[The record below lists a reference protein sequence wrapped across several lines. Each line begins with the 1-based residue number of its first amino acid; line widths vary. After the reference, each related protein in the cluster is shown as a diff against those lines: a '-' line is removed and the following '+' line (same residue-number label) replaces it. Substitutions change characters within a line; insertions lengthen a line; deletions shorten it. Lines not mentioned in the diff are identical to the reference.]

1 MGKIASPALP
11 AAVADAGGLG
21 MVSGIGAAPPEYVAK
36 ILDELRRSTSGA
48 FGANFIVD
56 GVRESGK
63 LDADFLKV
71 LEVAASRAPVVEFF
85 YEQPDAE
92 LVEIAH
98 AGGALVS
105 WQLGSAAEAT
115 AAERA
120 GCDLI
125 VAQGTEAGGHVR
137 GKIGLLA
144 LLGEVLPSVKVPV
157 VAAGGIGTGRAMAAA
172 LAAGASAVRVGTRF
186 VAAEEA
192 GTHPVY
198 VDKLIAAEAKD
209 TILTEAFSAN
219 WPNAPHRVLR
229 SCVEAVE
236 RFQGEFVGET
246 VQPWAPDVRIPV
258 QTRASFVADKTT
270 TGTFV
275 ANFASEV
282 EATFLIELDG
292 LGLCLQNEEP
302 DSHLAPYREGH
313 SRDVLNQNSTDSS
326 TLVVFAHRQTANLDS
341 RNRVDLH
348 LRKLRKRLDRTKIGD
363 SKLVGTHG
371 EVCDQV
377 PLVED

>member
-1 MGKIASPALP
+1 MAGTGQSTMLRTKFTELLGCTVPLQQAGMGKIASPAL
-11 AAVADAGGLG
+11 ASAVADAGGLG

-36 ILDELRRSTSGA
+36 ILDGLRRSTSGA
-48 FGANFIVD
+48 FGANFIVA
-56 GVRESGK
+56 GVSESGK

-85 YEQPDAE
+85 YETPDPE
-92 LVEIAH
+92 LVEVAH
-98 AGGALVS
+98 VGGALVS
-105 WQLGSAAEAT
+105 WQVGSGPEAA

-144 LLGEVLPSVKVPV
+144 LLGEVLPTVKVPV

-186 VAAEEA
+186 VASEEA
-192 GTHPVY
+192 GALPAY
-198 VDKLIAAEAKD
+198 VDKLIAADAKD

-236 RFQGEFVGET
+236 RFRGEFVGET
-246 VQPWAPDVRIPV
+246 AKPWAPDVRVPM
-258 QTRASFVADKTT
+258 RPRDSFVADKTT
-270 TGTFV
+270 TGTFDAMPMWAGESV
-275 ANFASEV
+275 DGVKRVQKAGEIVRELAG
-282 EATFLIELDG
+282 EAE
-292 LGLCLQNEEP
+292 
-302 DSHLAPYREGH
+302 
-313 SRDVLNQNSTDSS
+313 
-326 TLVVFAHRQTANLDS
+326 TL
-341 RNRVDLH
+341 
-348 LRKLRKRLDRTKIGD
+348 LR
-363 SKLVGTHG
+363 SWGT
-371 EVCDQV
+371 
-377 PLVED
+377 

>member
-1 MGKIASPALP
+1 MLRTRFTELVGCTVPIQQAGIGKLASPALA

-36 ILDELRRSTSGA
+36 ILDGLRRSTSGA
-48 FGANFIVD
+48 FGANFLID
-56 GVRESGK
+56 GVRETGK

-92 LVEIAH
+92 LVEMAH

-105 WQLGSAAEAT
+105 WQLGSAAEAA

-144 LLGEVLPSVKVPV
+144 LLGEVLPSAKVPV

-192 GTHPVY
+192 GTHPAY

-236 RFQGEFVGET
+236 RFRGEFVGET
-246 VQPWAPDVRIPV
+246 AKPWAPDVRVPM
-258 QTRASFVADKTT
+258 RPRDSFVADKTT
-270 TGTFV
+270 TGTFDAMPMWAGESV
-275 ANFASEV
+275 DGVKRVQKAGEIVRELAE
-282 EATFLIELDG
+282 EAERLL
-292 LGLCLQNEEP
+292 
-302 DSHLAPYREGH
+302 
-313 SRDVLNQNSTDSS
+313 
-326 TLVVFAHRQTANLDS
+326 
-341 RNRVDLH
+341 RNWG
-348 LRKLRKRLDRTKIGD
+348 I
-363 SKLVGTHG
+363 
-371 EVCDQV
+371 
-377 PLVED
+377 

>member
-1 MGKIASPALP
+1 MLRTRFTELVGCTVPIQQAGIGKLASPALA

-36 ILDELRRSTSGA
+36 ILDGLRRSTSGA
-48 FGANFIVD
+48 FGANFLID
-56 GVRESGK
+56 GVRETGK

-92 LVEIAH
+92 LVEMAH

-105 WQLGSAAEAT
+105 WQLGSAAEAA

-144 LLGEVLPSVKVPV
+144 LLGEVLPSAKVPV

-192 GTHPVY
+192 GAHPAY

-236 RFQGEFVGET
+236 RFRGEFVGET
-246 VQPWAPDVRIPV
+246 AKPWAPDVRVPM
-258 QTRASFVADKTT
+258 RPRDSFVADKTT
-270 TGTFV
+270 TGTFDAMPLWAGESV
-275 ANFASEV
+275 DGVKRVQKAGEIVRELAE
-282 EATFLIELDG
+282 EAERLL
-292 LGLCLQNEEP
+292 
-302 DSHLAPYREGH
+302 
-313 SRDVLNQNSTDSS
+313 
-326 TLVVFAHRQTANLDS
+326 
-341 RNRVDLH
+341 RNWG
-348 LRKLRKRLDRTKIGD
+348 I
-363 SKLVGTHG
+363 
-371 EVCDQV
+371 
-377 PLVED
+377 

>member
-1 MGKIASPALP
+1 
-11 AAVADAGGLG
+11 

-36 ILDELRRSTSGA
+36 ILDGLRRSTSGA
-48 FGANFIVD
+48 FGANFLID
-56 GVRESGK
+56 GVRETGK

-92 LVEIAH
+92 LVEMAH

-105 WQLGSAAEAT
+105 WQLGSAAEAA

-144 LLGEVLPSVKVPV
+144 LLGEVLPSAKVPV

-192 GTHPVY
+192 EAHPAY

-236 RFQGEFVGET
+236 RFRGEFVGET
-246 VQPWAPDVRIPV
+246 AKPWAPDVRVPM
-258 QTRASFVADKTT
+258 RPRDSFVADKTT
-270 TGTFV
+270 TGTFDAMPMWAGESV
-275 ANFASEV
+275 DGVKRVQKAGEIVRELAE
-282 EATFLIELDG
+282 EAERLL
-292 LGLCLQNEEP
+292 
-302 DSHLAPYREGH
+302 
-313 SRDVLNQNSTDSS
+313 
-326 TLVVFAHRQTANLDS
+326 
-341 RNRVDLH
+341 RNWG
-348 LRKLRKRLDRTKIGD
+348 I
-363 SKLVGTHG
+363 
-371 EVCDQV
+371 
-377 PLVED
+377 

>member
-1 MGKIASPALP
+1 LLRTKFTELLGCTVPLQQAGMGKIASPALA

-21 MVSGIGAAPPEYVAK
+21 MVSGIAGAPPEYVAK
-36 ILDELRRSTSGA
+36 ILDGLHRSTSGA

-56 GVRESGK
+56 GVRDEASGK
-63 LDADFLKV
+63 LDADFVKV
-71 LEVAASRAPVVEFF
+71 LEVAASRAPLVEFF
-85 YEQPDAE
+85 YTHPDPE
-92 LVEIAH
+92 LVEMAH
-98 AGGALVS
+98 TGGALVS
-105 WQLGSAAEAT
+105 WQVGSAPEAV
-115 AAERA
+115 AAEA

-137 GKIGLLA
+137 GTIGVLA
-144 LLGEVLPSVKVPV
+144 LLGEVLPSAKVPV

-192 GTHPVY
+192 GTHPAY
-198 VDKLIAAEAKD
+198 VERLIAASAKD

-246 VQPWAPDVRIPV
+246 AQPWAPGVRVPV

-270 TGTFV
+270 TGEFDAMPLWAGESV
-275 ANFASEV
+275 DGVKRIQKAGEIVRELAD
-282 EATFLIELDG
+282 EAE
-292 LGLCLQNEEP
+292 
-302 DSHLAPYREGH
+302 R
-313 SRDVLNQNSTDSS
+313 
-326 TLVVFAHRQTANLDS
+326 
-341 RNRVDLH
+341 H
-348 LRKLRKRLDRTKIGD
+348 LRKWGI
-363 SKLVGTHG
+363 
-371 EVCDQV
+371 
-377 PLVED
+377 

>member
-1 MGKIASPALP
+1 MLQTKFTELLGCTVPLQQAGMGKIASPALA

-36 ILDELRRSTSGA
+36 ILDALRRSTSGA

-63 LDADFLKV
+63 LDPDFLKV

-105 WQLGSAAEAT
+105 WQVGSGPEAVAAE
-115 AAERA
+115 EA

-157 VAAGGIGTGRAMAAA
+157 VPGGGDRPRPAQAPTPPGRAPPAR
-172 LAAGASAVRVGTRF
+172 GGPPF

-192 GTHPVY
+192 GTHPAY
-198 VDKLIAAEAKD
+198 VDKLIAAEAK
-209 TILTEAFSAN
+209 
-219 WPNAPHRVLR
+219 
-229 SCVEAVE
+229 
-236 RFQGEFVGET
+236 
-246 VQPWAPDVRIPV
+246 
-258 QTRASFVADKTT
+258 
-270 TGTFV
+270 
-275 ANFASEV
+275 
-282 EATFLIELDG
+282 
-292 LGLCLQNEEP
+292 
-302 DSHLAPYREGH
+302 
-313 SRDVLNQNSTDSS
+313 
-326 TLVVFAHRQTANLDS
+326 
-341 RNRVDLH
+341 
-348 LRKLRKRLDRTKIGD
+348 
-363 SKLVGTHG
+363 
-371 EVCDQV
+371 
-377 PLVED
+377 

>member
-1 MGKIASPALP
+1 MLQTKFTELLGCTVPLQQAGMGKIASPALP

-137 GKIGLLA
+137 GEIGLLA
-144 LLGEVLPSVKVPV
+144 LPRGVLPSVKAPGRPARRGRPGGPTARAPAERGPRRRPGGRGVRRD
-157 VAAGGIGTGRAMAAA
+157 AALGRRIGGRREADPEGGRDRAGIGGRSRET
-172 LAAGASAVRVGTRF
+172 SAKVGDLNPI
-186 VAAEEA
+186 
-192 GTHPVY
+192 G
-198 VDKLIAAEAKD
+198 
-209 TILTEAFSAN
+209 
-219 WPNAPHRVLR
+219 
-229 SCVEAVE
+229 
-236 RFQGEFVGET
+236 
-246 VQPWAPDVRIPV
+246 RI
-258 QTRASFVADKTT
+258 T
-270 TGTFV
+270 
-275 ANFASEV
+275 
-282 EATFLIELDG
+282 
-292 LGLCLQNEEP
+292 
-302 DSHLAPYREGH
+302 
-313 SRDVLNQNSTDSS
+313 
-326 TLVVFAHRQTANLDS
+326 
-341 RNRVDLH
+341 
-348 LRKLRKRLDRTKIGD
+348 
-363 SKLVGTHG
+363 
-371 EVCDQV
+371 
-377 PLVED
+377 

>member
-1 MGKIASPALP
+1 MLRTRFTELVGCTVPIQQAGIGKLASPALA

-36 ILDELRRSTSGA
+36 ILDGLRRSTSGA
-48 FGANFIVD
+48 FGANFLID

-92 LVEIAH
+92 LVEMAH

-105 WQLGSAAEAT
+105 WQLGSAAEAA

-144 LLGEVLPSVKVPV
+144 LLGEVLPSAKVPV

-192 GTHPVY
+192 EAHPAY

-236 RFQGEFVGET
+236 RFRGEFVGET
-246 VQPWAPDVRIPV
+246 AKPWAPDVRVPM
-258 QTRASFVADKTT
+258 RPRDSFVADKTT
-270 TGTFV
+270 TGTFDAMPLWAGESV
-275 ANFASEV
+275 DGVKRIQKAGEIVRELAE
-282 EATFLIELDG
+282 EAEQLL
-292 LGLCLQNEEP
+292 
-302 DSHLAPYREGH
+302 
-313 SRDVLNQNSTDSS
+313 
-326 TLVVFAHRQTANLDS
+326 
-341 RNRVDLH
+341 RNW
-348 LRKLRKRLDRTKIGD
+348 
-363 SKLVGTHG
+363 GT
-371 EVCDQV
+371 
-377 PLVED
+377 

>member
-1 MGKIASPALP
+1 MLRTRFTELLGCTVPIQQAGMGKLASPALA

-36 ILDELRRSTSGA
+36 VLDGLRRSTSGA
-48 FGANFIVD
+48 FGANFIVA
-56 GVRESGK
+56 GVRETGK

-85 YEQPDAE
+85 YETPDPE

-105 WQLGSAAEAT
+105 WQLGSAAEAA

-144 LLGEVLPSVKVPV
+144 LLGEVLPSAKVPV

-192 GTHPVY
+192 GTHPAY

-246 VQPWAPDVRIPV
+246 VQPWAPGVRVPV

-270 TGTFV
+270 TGEFDAMPLWAGESV
-275 ANFASEV
+275 DGVKRIQKAGEIVRELAD
-282 EATFLIELDG
+282 EAE
-292 LGLCLQNEEP
+292 
-302 DSHLAPYREGH
+302 R
-313 SRDVLNQNSTDSS
+313 
-326 TLVVFAHRQTANLDS
+326 
-341 RNRVDLH
+341 H
-348 LRKLRKRLDRTKIGD
+348 LRKWGI
-363 SKLVGTHG
+363 
-371 EVCDQV
+371 
-377 PLVED
+377 

>member
-1 MGKIASPALP
+1 MLQTKFTELLGCTVPLQQAGMGKIASPAL
-11 AAVADAGGLG
+11 A
-21 MVSGIGAAPPEYVAK
+21 
-36 ILDELRRSTSGA
+36 
-48 FGANFIVD
+48 
-56 GVRESGK
+56 
-63 LDADFLKV
+63 
-71 LEVAASRAPVVEFF
+71 
-85 YEQPDAE
+85 
-92 LVEIAH
+92 
-98 AGGALVS
+98 ALVS

-192 GTHPVY
+192 GTHPAY

-236 RFQGEFVGET
+236 RFHGEFVGET
-246 VQPWAPDVRIPV
+246 AQPWAPDVRVPV
-258 QTRASFVADKTT
+258 HARDSFVADKTT
-270 TGTFV
+270 TGTFDAMPLWAGESV
-275 ANFASEV
+275 DGVKRIQKAGEIVRELAD
-282 EATFLIELDG
+282 EAEK
-292 LGLCLQNEEP
+292 
-302 DSHLAPYREGH
+302 
-313 SRDVLNQNSTDSS
+313 
-326 TLVVFAHRQTANLDS
+326 
-341 RNRVDLH
+341 H
-348 LRKLRKRLDRTKIGD
+348 LRKWGN
-363 SKLVGTHG
+363 
-371 EVCDQV
+371 
-377 PLVED
+377 